1 MKCICR
7 EIKLNIDSI
16 LFLIVKKRKVDD
28 VDDLEPSTSTGLPM
42 KVQSNYMHHLS
53 WFYIIGYRCG
63 RLYAHLL
70 FVSLYFLMIVVEK
83 DVTCRYCSAFKPV
96 YLDDKVSAPNAV
108 NVVSVRNASVVV
120 RLTTTPQKMQTSA
133 TSACCR
139 RPILD
144 RRCRIFSRS
153 NRCT

>member
-53 WFYIIGYRCG
+53 WFYII
-63 RLYAHLL
+63 
-70 FVSLYFLMIVVEK
+70 
-83 DVTCRYCSAFKPV
+83 V
-96 YLDDKVSAPNAV
+96 YIC
-108 NVVSVRNASVVV
+108 V
-120 RLTTTPQKMQTSA
+120 RL
-133 TSACCR
+133 
-139 RPILD
+139 
-144 RRCRIFSRS
+144 
-153 NRCT
+153 

>member
-53 WFYIIGYRCG
+53 WFYIYNRIHMH
-63 RLYAHLL
+63 A
-70 FVSLYFLMIVVEK
+70 FVGTFTILYFLMIVLEK

-96 YLDDKVSAPNAV
+96 YLDDQGICPKCS
-108 NVVSVRNASVVV
+108 
-120 RLTTTPQKMQTSA
+120 Q
-133 TSACCR
+133 R
-139 RPILD
+139 RV
-144 RRCRIFSRS
+144 C
-153 NRCT
+153 